1 MGMNGLL
8 SYSIKE
14 TREQLSSLIDQV
26 AIAKKS
32 FMITKFGKPRA
43 LISPVSAEDV
53 SMREKQRRKALEA
66 TFGMWKDRK
75 DIKDSAKWVAEL
87 RHKMSSRYGYGKIFS

>member
-1 MGMNGLL
+1 MNGLQ

-26 AIAKKS
+26 AIANKS

-43 LISPVSAEDV
+43 ILAPVEADEKVFSA
-53 SMREKQRRKALEA
+53 RKRAILE
-66 TFGMWKDRK
+66 TSGVWKNRK
-75 DIKDSAKWVAEL
+75 DIKDSAKWVAKL
-87 RHKMSSRYGYGKIFS
+87 RHRMSSRYGYGKLFS

>member
-32 FMITKFGKPRA
+32 FMINKFGKPKA
-43 LISPVSAEDV
+43 MVTPVLADKKTISA
-53 SMREKQRRKALEA
+53 RKAGILA
-66 TFGMWKDRK
+66 TAGAWKHRT
-75 DIKDSAKWVAEL
+75 DIQDTAKWVENI
-87 RHKMSSRYGYGKIFS
+87 RHRMSSRLF